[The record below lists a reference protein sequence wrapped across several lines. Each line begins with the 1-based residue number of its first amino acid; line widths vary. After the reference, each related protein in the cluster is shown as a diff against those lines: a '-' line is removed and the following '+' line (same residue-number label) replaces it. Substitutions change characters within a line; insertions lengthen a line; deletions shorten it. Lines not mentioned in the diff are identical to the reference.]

1 MLGGTE
7 ILAEGIFTG
16 MYPALIKS
24 RRPNFPVCYVAHI
37 CLHERPEGI
46 ASAAIR
52 EFTKTAKG
60 RVAKRSVRVRRAA
73 QLVLFEHPDDA
84 MLFKLAWNL

>member
-1 MLGGTE
+1 MLGGVEMT
-7 ILAEGIFTG
+7 AEGIFTG

-24 RRPNFPVCYVAHI
+24 RRPNFPVSYVAHI
-37 CLHERPEGI
+37 CLFERPEGV
-46 ASAAIR
+46 ASSVIR
-52 EFTKTAKG
+52 EFAKTAKG
-60 RVAKRSVRVRRAA
+60 RVANRSVRVRRAA